1 MPYAEI
7 VQWSQMI
14 AMGLFGSV
22 LAGMFFYALRPS
34 NAEKFRN
41 AANLPLLIDEGP
53 SVIREADEEGSPQ

>member
-1 MPYAEI
+1 MPYADI

-22 LAGMFFYALRPS
+22 LAGMVFYALRPS

-41 AANLPLLIDEGP
+41 AAQLPLLVDEEP
-53 SVIREADEEGSPQ
+53 SMIREADEEGSPK